1 MINSGILLC
10 SLELLLTCIWGF
22 LIVLLM
28 LVLIGIKGRVLKSH
42 ITMFEFC
49 ERIENGKS
57 FEMAKH
63 WNVILIFFQDG

>member
-1 MINSGILLC
+1 M
-10 SLELLLTCIWGF
+10 
-22 LIVLLM
+22 LLM

-63 WNVILIFFQDG
+63 